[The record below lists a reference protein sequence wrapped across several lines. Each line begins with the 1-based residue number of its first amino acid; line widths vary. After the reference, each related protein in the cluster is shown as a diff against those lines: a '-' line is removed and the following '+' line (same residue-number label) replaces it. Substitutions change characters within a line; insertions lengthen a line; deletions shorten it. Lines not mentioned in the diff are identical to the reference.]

1 MDSVSQALWGGLSSV
16 ASSRDTN
23 VRQTFVWGAVG
34 GTLPDLDAWIG
45 ALVGPVQER
54 IWHRGPSHSLVLLG
68 AVGALI
74 LWRHRS
80 HATAVSSRLKHVWV
94 RAFTHP
100 FLDILTGFETGWGI
114 PLVEPS
120 ALGWFPVIEPV
131 LFGLLL
137 MISIR
142 CLVKRTRRGLAPG
155 LALVLGW
162 IGLVGLHHQ
171 WVIRGIERNASS
183 ILPGGDII
191 ARPMLGSFMTYRVVW
206 SDDER
211 CAIAGYQPWKKHRQ
225 WSPAHVFERFEGSST
240 VDDALDLLLSRG
252 CFGQL
257 PDGSIGDLRFALT
270 PDNPSPLW
278 VWVLSEA
285 GWTREARREM
295 TETDRAHFKSLWL
308 GHEQLDWTSEPV
320 VIEGD

>member
-1 MDSVSQALWGGLSSV
+1 M
-16 ASSRDTN
+16 
-23 VRQTFVWGAVG
+23 RQTFVWGAVG

-94 RAFTHP
+94 GAFTHP

-142 CLVKRTRRGLAPG
+142 VSCEANTTRLST
-155 LALVLGW
+155 W
-162 IGLVGLHHQ
+162 IGTCSRLDWPGRAAPSVGHQ
-171 WVIRGIERNASS
+171 RHRTQCFIHTPR
-183 ILPGGDII
+183 GDII
-191 ARPMLGSFMTYRVVW
+191 ARLMLGSFMTYRVVW

-225 WSPAHVFERFEGSST
+225 WSPAHVFERFEGHPPST
-240 VDDALDLLLSRG
+240 MRST
-252 CFGQL
+252 F
-257 PDGSIGDLRFALT
+257 S
-270 PDNPSPLW
+270 
-278 VWVLSEA
+278 
-285 GWTREARREM
+285 
-295 TETDRAHFKSLWL
+295 
-308 GHEQLDWTSEPV
+308 
-320 VIEGD
+320 